1 MWLSRYPLIC
11 GCIVSQKNILSPWVY
26 IVLLIVIFHCQ
37 NDSYLKRKYIYVIC
51 HGGLKVKTFIV
62 AEARL
67 MYE

>member
-1 MWLSRYPLIC
+1 MITW
-11 GCIVSQKNILSPWVY
+11 
-26 IVLLIVIFHCQ
+26 
-37 NDSYLKRKYIYVIC
+37 NDHFGGKAIYVIC